1 MVLFTVLDA
10 EGKPLVVN
18 AKTGALAFFDVKA
31 DADKYQKSLGDKAE
45 GTAIQGFRVSQ
56 TVVI

>member
-1 MVLFTVLDA
+1 MVVFAVLDA
-10 EGKPLVVN
+10 DGKPLVVN

-31 DADKYQKSLGDKAE
+31 DAEKYKKSLGDKAE
-45 GTAIQGFRVSQ
+45 GAVVQGFRVSQ